1 MSHAGV
7 LRSVMSRSVR
17 QASEAARSRT
27 QGKRTIQA
35 MTWGLVPSWTKD
47 SETKLDFFRCD
58 LEAPSLLSERGNQEV
73 LIVTDLH
80 VFQAV
85 MLVLCRMFN
94 ARSETVPEK
103 SVFNR
108 LLSSKRCVVLLNGFY
123 EWAQVVHLGSCSLTN
138 FPMG

>member
-7 LRSVMSRSVR
+7 LKSVMSTSVR

-27 QGKRTIQA
+27 QGKSTIQA
-35 MTWGLVPSWTKD
+35 MTWGLVPSWTKG

-58 LEAPSLLSERGNQEV
+58 LEAPSLLSERGIWEV
-73 LIVTDLH
+73 LVVMVLH
-80 VFQAV
+80 AFQAV

-108 LLSSKRCVVLLNGFY
+108 LLSNKRCVVLLNGFY
-123 EWAQVVHLGSCSLTN
+123 EWAQVVYLGSCYLTKL
-138 FPMG
+138 PKG